1 MITPCRHRFTWA
13 ILPALAAASMCLV
26 ASCSSEEAAPGSTA
40 AAEAPPDANVKEH
53 AMSAEPALPD
63 PAADKASEPKIA
75 EINAS
80 APAGK
85 VHACAGAGRW
95 FPADPDRLGRLVDAY
110 LSVQPPDLGAPPVA
124 LIVPHAGY
132 QYSGS
137 VAGKAYVTVK
147 GGAYKRVILIGLS
160 HQMRIRGATVLRVD
174 AYETPLGSI
183 PVDIEARDA
192 LLRCPVVTE
201 QPAPHKTEHSCENQ
215 LPFLQRAIKDFRM
228 VELLVGDLTDE
239 QRSTLADA
247 VRPLAADGTLLA
259 VSSDFTHYGP
269 NYGYVPFR
277 DNIPKNLQALNNVA
291 VYRII
296 QMDLPGFKQHLAR
309 TRDTICGRNPICL
322 LLKIVEPWQD
332 VRAAPVAMD
341 TSGRQ
346 SGDWTNSVTY
356 TSLAFWRA
364 GEGLTEAEKQTLL
377 RLARDTVSHFL
388 KTGEKPKAD
397 AAKYQLTA
405 ALKARGAVF
414 VTLKNAGRLR
424 GCIGHIV
431 AIGPLYESVIENAC
445 QACKDHRFVSNPI
458 TEAEAPALTVEIS
471 VLSPT
476 RRVHDLETIVVG
488 RDGLIMARGR
498 NRGVFLPQV
507 PGEQGWDRTQYLTH
521 LCGKAGLPSDAWKD
535 PETEV
540 SRFTAQVFHEE
551 KRKK

>member
-1 MITPCRHRFTWA
+1 MTTSCRSRLTYA
-13 ILPALAAASMCLV
+13 VLLAFAAPVMCLV
-26 ASCSSEEAAPGSTA
+26 GSCSSEEAAPDATA
-40 AAEAPPDANVKEH
+40 AAERPGEPNGKER
-53 AMSAEPALPD
+53 AMSAEPAPPD
-63 PAADKASEPKIA
+63 PVPAKPSEAKAAEAKAA
-75 EINAS
+75 
-80 APAGK
+80 APTGK
-85 VHACAGAGRW
+85 VHPCAGAGRW
-95 FPADPDRLGRLVDAY
+95 FPGDADRLGRLVDAY

-132 QYSGS
+132 QYCGS

-160 HQMRIRGATVLRVD
+160 HQMPIRGATVLRVD

-183 PVDIEARDA
+183 PVDIEAVDA
-192 LLRCPVVTE
+192 LLKCPVVTE

-228 VELLVGDLTDE
+228 VELLVGDLTDA
-239 QRSTLADA
+239 QRSTLADV
-247 VRPLAADGTLLA
+247 VRPLAADGTLLV

-277 DNIPKNLQALNNVA
+277 DNILKNLQALNNMA

-296 QMDLPGFKQHLAR
+296 QMDLPGFKEHLTR

-322 LLKIVEPWQD
+322 LLKIVEPWED
-332 VRAAPVAMD
+332 VRAAPVAVD

-346 SGDWTNSVTY
+346 SSDWTNSVTY
-356 TSLAFWRA
+356 TSIAFWRA

-377 RLARDTVSHFL
+377 RLARGTVSHFL

-397 AAKYQLTA
+397 PAKYQLTA

-414 VTLKNAGRLR
+414 VTLKNAGQLR

-431 AIGPLYESVIENAC
+431 AVGPLYESVIENAC
-445 QACKDHRFVSNPI
+445 QACKDHRFVANPI
-458 TEAEAPALTVEIS
+458 VEAEAPALTVEIS

-535 PETEV
+535 PQTEV

-551 KRKK
+551 TSKK